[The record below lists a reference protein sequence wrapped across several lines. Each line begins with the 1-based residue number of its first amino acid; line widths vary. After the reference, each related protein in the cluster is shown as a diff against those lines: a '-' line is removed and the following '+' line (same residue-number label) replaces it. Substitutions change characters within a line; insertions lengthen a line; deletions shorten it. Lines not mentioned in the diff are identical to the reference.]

1 VIRFVKSCIPQTAAS
16 YAMILAAL
24 TLSLVGLI
32 ALQKLTLGDGETAK
46 LAKAI
51 VNKQAA
57 SILIALAVMVVLGRV
72 NYLILG
78 RYSFAAYIV
87 SLVLLFLLLVFGFLG
102 KYSSFFAMLVPRDQ
116 NSYRWINLGFYHL
129 QPSEFFKF
137 TYILALAWYL
147 RYRKN
152 SRRFSGLVG
161 PFVFTLLPMMLIVLE
176 PDLGTTMLLF
186 PVLMVM
192 VSAAGAKFKH
202 LGWVVLMMVL
212 SFPVLFM
219 EMQPYQRSRIAGMC
233 LQSEWVQQY
242 LKEHPKIKQVI
253 YPDKPLSTWQRQPE
267 GFQLKHSKA
276 AIGTGGAFGYGGQL
290 GPYTDGTHRLPECH
304 NDFIFALIAHQF
316 GFVGAACVIL
326 LYGILF
332 TGLIEVAS
340 ATDEPFGRLIAVGTF
355 AMILT
360 QASINMLMTMGM
372 MPITGITLPMVSYG
386 GSSVLT
392 YFVLVG
398 VAVSVDRTR
407 PMMVGP
413 KPFEF
418 EE

>member
-1 VIRFVKSCIPQTAAS
+1 MSVIRFVKSCIPQTAAS

-192 VSAAGAKFKH
+192 VWSARM
-202 LGWVVLMMVL
+202 LLECRRL
-212 SFPVLFM
+212 M
-219 EMQPYQRSRIAGMC
+219 EMALAPTVDASGESAMSAKRKLARRR
-233 LQSEWVQQY
+233 
-242 LKEHPKIKQVI
+242 
-253 YPDKPLSTWQRQPE
+253 LSTTSRSVNS
-267 GFQLKHSKA
+267 GS
-276 AIGTGGAFGYGGQL
+276 
-290 GPYTDGTHRLPECH
+290 DSLPM
-304 NDFIFALIAHQF
+304 
-316 GFVGAACVIL
+316 
-326 LYGILF
+326 
-332 TGLIEVAS
+332 
-340 ATDEPFGRLIAVGTF
+340 
-355 AMILT
+355 MILR
-360 QASINMLMTMGM
+360 MG
-372 MPITGITLPMVSYG
+372 
-386 GSSVLT
+386 
-392 YFVLVG
+392 
-398 VAVSVDRTR
+398 
-407 PMMVGP
+407 
-413 KPFEF
+413 
-418 EE
+418 